1 MDSFEMNKLLG
12 AVLGTC
18 LVLVALN
25 IAAGA
30 VFAPSPAMP
39 GYDIKVPDHPAGTN
53 TTAPPAQEEP
63 PIGPLLASA
72 DARGQEAAT
81 KNCAGCHTF
90 EKGGAKKVGPNLWA
104 WSADEGRHGGLQLFH
119 SDEGQGRR
127 LVALDDINHFI
138 VNPRAMIPGTNM
150 TFGGVSRPSER
161 ADILAYLN
169 SLSDS
174 PGAAAEGGTRA
185 GDEVGRAIA
194 PRLRCKGGPAPRPG
208 CFYLRPPRKRN
219 PRDCEAKALREC
231 RTTL

>member
-30 VFAPSPAMP
+30 VFAPVKPAMP

-72 DARGQEAAT
+72 DVARGQEAAT

-90 EKGGAKKVGPNLWA
+90 EKGGAKKVGPNLWGVVGRMKAAMADYNYSTAMKGKGGA
-104 WSADEGRHGGLQLFH
+104 WS
-119 SDEGQGRR
+119 
-127 LVALDDINHFI
+127 LDDINHFI

-174 PGAAAEGGTRA
+174 PAPLPKAELAPATRLAAQ
-185 GDEVGRAIA
+185 
-194 PRLRCKGGPAPRPG
+194 
-208 CFYLRPPRKRN
+208 
-219 PRDCEAKALREC
+219 
-231 RTTL
+231 